1 MGTKI
6 RLKLPLTLAI
16 IEGLLV
22 GVGDGFFVLPVSYI
36 EECVEVKGNE
46 DGYGGQGNRLLNI
59 RDKLVQ
65 CISLRN
71 LYETGGKGSAV
82 EQAVIV
88 NMGSQQV
95 GLVVDNVVGEM
106 QAVMKNLG
114 SVYRK
119 TEGISGATILGDGQ
133 IALIVDVPQLVEGVE
148 RREMRQ
154 TGV

>member
-1 MGTKI
+1 MV
-6 RLKLPLTLAI
+6 A
-16 IEGLLV
+16 
-22 GVGDGFFVLPVSYI
+22 VGDGFFVLPVSYI
-36 EECVEVKGNE
+36 EECVEVKNE
-46 DGYGGQGNRLLNI
+46 EGYTGNRLLNI
-59 RDKLVQ
+59 RDRLVP
-65 CISLRN
+65 CIALRH
-71 LYETGGKGSAV
+71 LYETGGTRSAV

-88 NMGSQQV
+88 STGAQKV

-148 RREMRQ
+148 RQEMAR
-154 TGV
+154 GA